1 MLSAKEVPVL
11 EIADENGSLGLFKV
25 ASEWEGFK
33 KLESLKDGEVLI
45 VAPKHQGGTICAFED
60 LFGSVFGKTYL
71 KEMVLVSA
79 SPNLIFRLRAHLNQG
94 VSGKGD
100 SND

>member
-33 KLESLKDGEVLI
+33 KLESLSGRGCLIGAPTEPEGLANCFDGLMAGISGIPI
-45 VAPKHQGGTICAFED
+45 VKGLNVIA
-60 LFGSVFGKTYL
+60 
-71 KEMVLVSA
+71 A
-79 SPNLIFRLRAHLNQG
+79 SPDLALII
-94 VSGKGD
+94 KG
-100 SND
+100 SSK

>member
-45 VAPKHQGGTICAFED
+45 VGAPTEPEGLANCFDGLMAGISGIPIVKGLNVIA
-60 LFGSVFGKTYL
+60 
-71 KEMVLVSA
+71 A
-79 SPNLIFRLRAHLNQG
+79 SPDLALII
-94 VSGKGD
+94 KG
-100 SND
+100 SSK